1 MLLHVDRDAMPEME
15 VHIPIEDVTS
25 SMLDRRDMP
34 FPPHTLL
41 GELSELRFQL
51 LGFNQGPLQKSV
63 NMLHFP

>member
-34 FPPHTLL
+34 I
-41 GELSELRFQL
+41 S
-51 LGFNQGPLQKSV
+51 SS
-63 NMLHFP
+63 HFAGRAQ